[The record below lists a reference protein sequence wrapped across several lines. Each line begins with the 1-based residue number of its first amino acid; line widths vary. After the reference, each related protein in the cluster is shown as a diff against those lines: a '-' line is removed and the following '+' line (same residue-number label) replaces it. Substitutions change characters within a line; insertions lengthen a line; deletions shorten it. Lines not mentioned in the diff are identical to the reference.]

1 MSACVM
7 QKIISP
13 HDKLFK
19 LSLQEKQVAID
30 FFKQHLP
37 VDIQKLLQFDTLH
50 LESESFIDQ
59 EQREHF
65 SDVLYSV
72 VINDEPGYLFVL
84 AEHQSTPDRFM
95 PFRLWH
101 YMCLIWDK
109 HLKGEHELSDEK
121 NKLPLIYPLVFYH
134 GKQRPYPYS
143 TDLLDC
149 FGNRMLAEQLLGPF
163 HLIDVTQISDDELLK
178 HGLSAPFE
186 LLQKHIFQRDMCG
199 AINLLFEHDFFNKLE
214 ITIGSQYMLHIVKYV
229 MERGNLTN
237 PDAFIERLV
246 DDLPDEREDIMTIA
260 EQLINRGVQQGMQQ
274 GVLEGKLE
282 VAHLLHGKGY
292 DLPTISELTG
302 LSLQVLQ
309 LHFRGDVTN

>member
-7 QKIISP
+7 KKIVSP

-19 LSLQEKQVAID
+19 LSMQEKKVAAD

-134 GKQRPYPYS
+134 GKQRPYLS
-143 TDLLDC
+143 T
-149 FGNRMLAEQLLGPF
+149 R
-163 HLIDVTQISDDELLK
+163 
-178 HGLSAPFE
+178 
-186 LLQKHIFQRDMCG
+186 
-199 AINLLFEHDFFNKLE
+199 
-214 ITIGSQYMLHIVKYV
+214 YV
-229 MERGNLTN
+229 WC
-237 PDAFIERLV
+237 
-246 DDLPDEREDIMTIA
+246 
-260 EQLINRGVQQGMQQ
+260 
-274 GVLEGKLE
+274 
-282 VAHLLHGKGY
+282 H
-292 DLPTISELTG
+292 
-302 LSLQVLQ
+302 
-309 LHFRGDVTN
+309 

>member
-1 MSACVM
+1 M
-7 QKIISP
+7 
-13 HDKLFK
+13 
-19 LSLQEKQVAID
+19 QEKQVATD

-72 VINDEPGYLFVL
+72 VIDDSAGYLFIL

-109 HLKGEHELSDEK
+109 HLKGERELSDGE
-121 NKLPLIYPLVFYH
+121 NLPLIYPLVFYH

-143 TDLLDC
+143 MDLLDC
-149 FGNRMLAEQLLGPF
+149 FGNRALAEQLLGPF
-163 HLIDVTQISDDELLK
+163 HLIDVTQIPDEELLK

-186 LLQKHIFQRDMCG
+186 LLQEHIFQRDMWS
-199 AINLLFEHDFFNKLE
+199 AINLLFEHDFFVQLE
-214 ITIGSQYMLHIVKYV
+214 MTVGSQYMLHIVKYV
-229 MERGNLTN
+229 VERGNLTN
-237 PDAFIERLV
+237 PDAFIKRLT
-246 DDLPDEREDIMTIA
+246 DDLPGEREDIMTIA

-282 VAHLLHGKGY
+282 VAHLLHSKGY
-292 DLPTISELTG
+292 ALSAITELTG
-302 LSLQVLQ
+302 LSFEILQA
-309 LHFRGDVTN
+309 HFREDINN

>member
-7 QKIISP
+7 QRTLSP

-19 LSLQEKQVAID
+19 LSMQEKQVATD

-37 VDIQKLLQFDTLH
+37 VGIQKLLQFDTLH
-50 LESESFIDQ
+50 LEAESFIDQ

-72 VINDEPGYLFVL
+72 VIDDNPGYLFVL

-109 HLKGEHELSDEK
+109 HLKGERELSDGK
-121 NKLPLIYPLVFYH
+121 NLPLIYPLVFYH

-143 TDLLDC
+143 MDLLDC
-149 FGNRMLAEQLLGPF
+149 FGNRALAEQLLLGSF
-163 HLIDVTQISDDELLK
+163 HLIDVTQIPDEELLK
-178 HGLSAPFE
+178 HGLSAPLE
-186 LLQKHIFQRDMCG
+186 LLQKHVFQRD
-199 AINLLFEHDFFNKLE
+199 IWRTLNIFFKEKLFQQLE
-214 ITIGSQYMLHIVKYV
+214 IKLGSQYVFHVVKYV
-229 MERGNLTN
+229 IEQTDLTN
-237 PDAFIERLV
+237 VATFLEQLIES
-246 DDLPDEREDIMTIA
+246 LPNERDTIMTIA
-260 EQLINRGVQQGMQQ
+260 DRLIDRGVQQGMQQ

-282 VAHLLHGKGY
+282 VARSLAARGY
-292 DLPTISELTG
+292 DLSTIAEITG
-302 LSLQVLQ
+302 LSIDVLQ
-309 LHFRGDVTN
+309 AHLAS